1 MEGLPPFVEGP
12 PPNMGSP
19 AVIYSEYFADL
30 TDMLTDHFPEGNIGE
45 NRGFVFHSDY
55 VIRNDKR
62 SIVFFVTH
70 GPAEQARTIT
80 RITYVLA
87 ANKDAAKL
95 FKLEHADPHVAPVYH
110 VMAVPAGSTA
120 DAVISEY
127 VGANNLASWRGEITR
142 VSDLEAAA
150 PEGKLRRTYHNLVHY
165 WRDMRSR
172 LQDSIFASPIHMP
185 FTSSGNLRSSERRR
199 RQVSSSAG
207 SNPVR
212 RTSSPHSSRKTK
224 SMHRP
229 SSSDPGPG
237 SNLRRKQRLQRRT
250 ARARTPS
257 SSNSSGRSPRKT
269 VRYRRPSTEPE

>member
-1 MEGLPPFVEGP
+1 MELPPFVEGP
-12 PPNMGSP
+12 PPNIGSP
-19 AVIYSEYFADL
+19 VVIYSEYFADL
-30 TDMLTDHFPEGNIGE
+30 TEMLSKHFPGRNIGE
-45 NRGFVFHSDY
+45 DRGVSFHSDY
-55 VIRNDKR
+55 VKRNDKR

-70 GPAEQARTIT
+70 GSAEEARTVT

-87 ANKDAAKL
+87 ANTDAAKL
-95 FKLEHADPHVAPVYH
+95 FKLEDADPHVEPVYDD
-110 VMAVPAGSTA
+110 MAVPVGSTA
-120 DAVISEY
+120 DAAIADY
-127 VGANNLASWRGEITR
+127 VGANNMASWRGEIAR
-142 VSDLEAAA
+142 VSGLEVAA

-172 LQDSIFASPIHMP
+172 LQDAIYASSIHMP

-199 RQVSSSAG
+199 RRVSSSAG

-212 RTSSPHSSRKTK
+212 RTSSPHSSRKAR

-237 SNLRRKQRLQRRT
+237 SNLRRQRRLQRRT